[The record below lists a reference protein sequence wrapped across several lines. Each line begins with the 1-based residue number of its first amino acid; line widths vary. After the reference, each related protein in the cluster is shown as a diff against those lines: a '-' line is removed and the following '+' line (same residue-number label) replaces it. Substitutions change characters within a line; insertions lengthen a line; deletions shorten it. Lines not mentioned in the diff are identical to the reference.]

1 VIARFFWHN
10 GIKHV
15 CAHLSLYL
23 IFLPFSP
30 FYSFLCTCRI
40 KIKKETKNADGSP
53 RSFVIY
59 IIPLKRVMK
68 GPNRVG
74 SWAWRDISIPLV
86 GLGLHHF
93 FFKRLASKRS
103 FSFFFIYL
111 SHYYISFDSE
121 VFFHACIYTQ

>member
-59 IIPLKRVMK
+59 IIPLKSHERPKSSWFMSME
-68 GPNRVG
+68 GHLHTPGWVG
-74 SWAWRDISIPLV
+74 FASFL
-86 GLGLHHF
+86 

>member
-1 VIARFFWHN
+1 
-10 GIKHV
+10 
-15 CAHLSLYL
+15 LSLYL
-23 IFLPFSP
+23 IFPPFSP

-93 FFKRLASKRS
+93 SSSNDSHQKEVLVSFLFIYHTIIFHSILRFSSTHAFTRSKFQVR
-103 FSFFFIYL
+103 FFFYKIL
-111 SHYYISFDSE
+111 ISE
-121 VFFHACIYTQ
+121 K